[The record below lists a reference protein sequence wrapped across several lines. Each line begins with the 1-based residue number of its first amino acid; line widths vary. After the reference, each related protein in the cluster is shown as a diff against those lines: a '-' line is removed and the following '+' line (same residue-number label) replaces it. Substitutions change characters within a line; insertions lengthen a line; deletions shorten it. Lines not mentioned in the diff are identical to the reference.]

1 MTYALEIKNISAGYG
16 KSQILNDISFKVQNG
31 SLCALLGPNGSG
43 KSTVLKTIFGLTR
56 IYSGSVMFNGEEING
71 LRSFRMGEKGL
82 IYLPQVGSVYRQL
95 TVEENL
101 VMAGYTLTKEESEKR
116 KVEILELFPNLRNYL
131 KRKVSTLSGGEAQM
145 LAIATALVRSPNFLM
160 LDEPTAHLSPRV
172 AREIF
177 SRVKEISNK
186 GITILL
192 VEQDVRSV
200 LEIVDHV
207 IILVSGRINF
217 DGNTSELIKNPNLGK
232 LFLGFES
239 GNPR

>member
-1 MTYALEIKNISAGYG
+1 LTYALEIKNISAGYG